1 MGRTGLT
8 IFLVIAVG
16 VLLNLILEPG
26 ELLMPQSS
34 ATGERTLPQT
44 YLEQVR
50 SLSFDEQG
58 NLDEIRE
65 AQKLEHFERRDESL
79 LESPR
84 FYSHN
89 GDDKTWSAAADR
101 GRYRPSLRLLELSD
115 NVVLANDNSG
125 ARLDTS
131 EMLIDLEKKTA
142 RSDVPVSITR
152 DDSSTRADGAFA
164 DLEREVVE
172 MKPNVESLYV
182 RPR

>member
-16 VLLNLILEPG
+16 ILLNLILEPG
-26 ELLMPQSS
+26 ELLMPQSPP
-34 ATGERTLPQT
+34 AGERTLPQT
-44 YLEQVR
+44 YVEAVR
-50 SLSFDEQG
+50 SLSFGEQG
-58 NLDEIRE
+58 QLDEIRE
-65 AQKLEHFERRDESL
+65 AAKLEHFERRDESL

-89 GDDKTWSAAADR
+89 GDDKTWSAAADH
-101 GRYRPSLRLLELSD
+101 GLYRPSQRTLQLTD

-131 EMLIDLEKKTA
+131 EMIIDLQARTA
-142 RSDVPVSITR
+142 TADNPVTITR
-152 DDSSTRADGAFA
+152 DESSTRADGAFA
-164 DLEREVVE
+164 DLERERVE
-172 MKPNVESLYV
+172 MKPNVETVYV